1 MRHGFRRAP
10 MMLVEDLV
18 DPPFAVPNSFF
29 PLVVRTYHLIR
40 ERCDFTQLRNA
51 VNRSLSTE

>member
-1 MRHGFRRAP
+1 
-10 MMLVEDLV
+10 MMFAEDLV
-18 DPPFAVPNSFF
+18 DPPFAVPNSLF
-29 PLVVRTYHLIR
+29 PLVVRTYHLVR

>member
-1 MRHGFRRAP
+1 
-10 MMLVEDLV
+10 MMFTKDFV
-18 DPPFAVPNSFF
+18 DPPFAVPNSRF
-29 PLVVRTYHLIR
+29 PLVVRTFHRFR